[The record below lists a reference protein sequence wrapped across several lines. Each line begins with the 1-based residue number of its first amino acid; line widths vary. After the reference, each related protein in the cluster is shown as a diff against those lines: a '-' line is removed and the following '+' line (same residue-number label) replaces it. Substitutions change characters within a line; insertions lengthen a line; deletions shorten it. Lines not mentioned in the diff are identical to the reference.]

1 MKHQIRI
8 TVSKPGEKSISIA
21 EFKKLSWIERL
32 ASRWFGKIQKVMV
45 LVPEESVQSVEI
57 KEVTEN
63 YGRQDAD
70 KGKAV

>member
-1 MKHQIRI
+1 MKRQIRI
-8 TVSKPGEKSISIA
+8 TVSKPGEKPINIA
-21 EFKKLSWIERL
+21 EFKKLSWIEKL

-63 YGRQDAD
+63 YGHQDAN